1 MCEGL
6 RANASKKTKKHDK
19 VANTEAIKVLVEIV
33 NRKFDKDCTD
43 IKEAI
48 RYRTQDQPANLLQG
62 DREKIIIKR

>member
-1 MCEGL
+1 
-6 RANASKKTKKHDK
+6 

-48 RYRTQDQPANLLQG
+48 RYVTQDQPANLLQG
-62 DREKIIIKR
+62 EGEEKMTKMNILYYK